1 MGPTEP
7 IGLATPVAAGEVAVT
22 ATGADALVA
31 VLAAGAAVLAVL
43 LAETGLFS

>member
-7 IGLATPVAAGEVAVT
+7 IGLATPVAAGEVAV
-22 ATGADALVA
+22 AVCADALVA

-43 LAETGLFS
+43 LAETGLFSW